1 MTEYFDYRNLSI
13 GQEEIKNMQ
22 SQMVMYANDT
32 PPNLPQV
39 PTSSILP
46 PNQQE
51 QVFNKT
57 PINTQKFIIG
67 TNVAETSITIPSVNY
82 VIDTGLA
89 KVKCFHSVAGVEE
102 LSAEPISQS
111 SAKQR
116 SGCAG
121 RDVSGKINDLQLLL
135 SFAVL
140 HLLAAGVEDIIAFKF
155 MDKPEADDLRF
166 AVVHLSVLGAL
177 DKNMKISSIGQQM
190 AKLPLEPPLAQ
201 CLLASFEN
209 GYATCQYYQY
219 SGSRAGKEEKVYTQ
233 RWRPS
238 SITEHPESI

>member
-1 MTEYFDYRNLSI
+1 MH
-13 GQEEIKNMQ
+13 

-39 PTSSILP
+39 PTSSIVLFLIEDEYEKLIVFYFIFKMLICPFYAKLP

-51 QVFNKT
+51 QVCNKT

-102 LSAEPISQS
+102 LSAEPISPS
-111 SAKQR
+111 SAKQC

-121 RDVSGKINDLQLLL
+121 REPISLV
-135 SFAVL
+135 
-140 HLLAAGVEDIIAFKF
+140 
-155 MDKPEADDLRF
+155 RF

-219 SGSRAGKEEKVYTQ
+219 SGSSTGKEEKVYTQ